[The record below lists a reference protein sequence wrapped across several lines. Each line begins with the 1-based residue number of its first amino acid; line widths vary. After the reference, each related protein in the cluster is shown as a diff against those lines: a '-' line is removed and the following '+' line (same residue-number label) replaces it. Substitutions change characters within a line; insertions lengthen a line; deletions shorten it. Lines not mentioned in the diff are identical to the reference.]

1 MKSFL
6 LASFKKRLKVISAL
20 SMLLLL
26 AWYSL
31 AYLTAIESWEAQKA
45 DAIKWI
51 SGQKEQCQTLFKQA
65 EEEIESIDKGR
76 CELKGDLSAFFQCR
90 DSEKKRKAELVQT
103 I

>member
-51 SGQKEQCQTLFKQA
+51 
-65 EEEIESIDKGR
+65 ESP
-76 CELKGDLSAFFQCR
+76 
-90 DSEKKRKAELVQT
+90 LVS
-103 I
+103 